1 MKIPLKT
8 FENKDT
14 HAKMLGAVMQRGRKK
29 HKNPSYLFRV
39 VRQDNMKLNR
49 TRNRAFKH
57 LESHKQQNP
66 SFVGL
71 AVVHFVHSSRA
82 SLHYLRGPGN
92 KFSRI
97 FSQCGSGSEVSN
109 TSEGQPLFSGGSC
122 GLMLLEVRCEAD
134 SMVPW

>member
-1 MKIPLKT
+1 MKTPLKT

-97 FSQCGSGSEVSN
+97 SFPVWFWVRGQQHERRAAFILWRQLWLDALGGEV
-109 TSEGQPLFSGGSC
+109 
-122 GLMLLEVRCEAD
+122 
-134 SMVPW
+134 